1 MFFCVRS
8 SEEAGV
14 PTQEHWNEGVQLVKN
29 KQTVLTS
36 EVAMKK
42 LKQFA
47 MLYEMAWEL
56 KRAAFQ
62 KKYPQLKNTEI
73 KKLTAKAFTMAK
85 T

>member
-1 MFFCVRS
+1 MM
-8 SEEAGV
+8 EK
-14 PTQEHWNEGVQLVKN
+14 PLHN

-36 EVAMKK
+36 EVAMKR

-62 KKYPQLKNTEI
+62 KKYPQLKSTEI